1 MEEEDDDI
9 YSSERMT
16 DYHSS
21 ALAEEEGEEKFGWT
35 GPHATGEPRRERGG
49 RGAEVHLL
57 CGVSAENWSLSSA
70 FSLLKRA
77 LGLQK
82 VSTVLQSE
90 VASCG
95 Y

>member
-1 MEEEDDDI
+1 MVGL
-9 YSSERMT
+9 
-16 DYHSS
+16 
-21 ALAEEEGEEKFGWT
+21 ALMQLVSPEGREEG
-35 GPHATGEPRRERGG
+35 
-49 RGAEVHLL
+49 GAEVHLL